1 MHYSDAFDCP
11 RHCAVAEVG
20 GRHLDL
26 GESCL
31 VGPIN
36 GEGRYLKDWPELCYR
51 YQRARAE
58 AAEKRAMAEH
68 SRAEAAESELAEA
81 KEGRDMRKPLELV
94 CGHNAV
100 YQELVPD
107 RSRAVHQRW
116 R

>member
-1 MHYSDAFDCP
+1 MGECLHYSDAFDCP

-81 KEGRDMRKPLELV
+81 KEVRNDDHAQATGGD
-94 CGHNAV
+94 G
-100 YQELVPD
+100 
-107 RSRAVHQRW
+107 VHYLGLGAEQFGL
-116 R
+116 